1 MPSWSSLYL
10 KTLLNSS
17 PDIIPEVSSL
27 ANIRS
32 LMNTITLNTEPTTH
46 LTPLTNGKFHNVP
59 IMPPPFSSSPFFC
72 SSSSFPYRSF
82 MLLTICILF
91 YLAASTL
98 AWCNAVRNRG
108 SFAIKLPCPC
118 PPISYSTIFIN
129 NKASKNIPC
138 WNCMGALIPSL
149 SSLTLNISWS

>member
-32 LMNTITLNTEPTTH
+32 LMNTITLNTDPTTH
-46 LTPLTNGKFHNVP
+46 LTPLTNGKFHKEA
-59 IMPPPFSSSPFFC
+59 IIPPPFTSSPFFF
-72 SSSSFPYRSF
+72 SSSSFPNRSS

-91 YLAASTL
+91 YRAASNL
-98 AWCNAVRNRG
+98 AWCKAVSNRG
-108 SFAIKLPCPC
+108 SLAIKLSCPLF
-118 PPISYSTIFIN
+118 PPISYSKMFIN
-129 NKASKNIPC
+129 NKASISYLAGTA
-138 WNCMGALIPSL
+138 WALGFL
-149 SSLTLNISWS
+149 LRHCHH